1 MLAASSKVICQE
13 FVGQTLRRLRT
24 LWRREAA
31 EHDCQRS
38 GLTGCAAAM
47 NKRDRFGAEEVKH
60 TVHNTPW
67 RRSPVIRSSF

>member
-47 NKRDRFGAEEVKH
+47 NKRDRY
-60 TVHNTPW
+60 
-67 RRSPVIRSSF
+67 